1 MTNRWTRASSDE
13 WEVHLHWAD
22 PVLSLSPSLE
32 FGSGSSPAGSR
43 LHSGATQNSQHQPV
57 NVTDMGSNYD
67 VIHRVG
73 INSRQFHYWHCFTG
87 PVWSTHRVVCTA
99 LVLQPLDGVVKII
112 QTLHWKHVKFQ
123 KFEQEADE
131 RKNLW
136 KERQKCW
143 CCNGGREWRSTHTR
157 DKV

>member
-1 MTNRWTRASSDE
+1 MNEKCTFTG
-13 WEVHLHWAD
+13 LIL
-22 PVLSLSPSLE
+22 LSLYLCLWNLALDHHLQEVDSTLVQHRTVSINLLMWLTWGQTMMS
-32 FGSGSSPAGSR
+32 FIGVG
-43 LHSGATQNSQHQPV
+43 TNS
-57 NVTDMGSNYD
+57 
-67 VIHRVG
+67 I
-73 INSRQFHYWHCFTG
+73 QFHYWHCFTG

-99 LVLQPLDGVVKII
+99 LVLQPLDGVIKII

-123 KFEQEADE
+123 KFKQEADE